1 MSSENIYEC
10 KTHNKK
16 YVGYC
21 QSCNIDICLLCSS
34 IHEKHDLLQYNEIQP
49 SAKKVEELKKDFLE
63 YKQNNKI
70 LISKFNLWLEKIN
83 HYSNKILQILENN
96 EKMYENILSNYD
108 TNNLIFAEIDNMN
121 QLLRK
126 NGLLLGYK
134 NVNLN
139 LFDNDENILEKSDL
153 IFKTIKEMQIED
165 IYFSIKN
172 QKNFINTNDINNI

>member
-1 MSSENIYEC
+1 
-10 KTHNKK
+10 
-16 YVGYC
+16 
-21 QSCNIDICLLCSS
+21 
-34 IHEKHDLLQYNEIQP
+34 
-49 SAKKVEELKKDFLE
+49 
-63 YKQNNKI
+63 
-70 LISKFNLWLEKIN
+70 
-83 HYSNKILQILENN
+83 
-96 EKMYENILSNYD
+96 MYENILSNYD

-134 NVNLN
+134 NINLT

-172 QKNFINTNDINNI
+172 QKNFINTNDINNIEKKEQEKKETEDTGLTEKKKSSKKKKTNKNKKKKKKKKKKMMTY